1 MKNIIITGAANGVG
15 KAIANVLKEE
25 NMILI
30 DIDENNLIQEAE
42 KTKSKYYVCDVADD
56 NGCEKYADDYSNMKK
71 QVLDYIE
78 K

>member
-1 MKNIIITGAANGVG
+1 MKNVIITGAANGVG

-30 DIDENNLIQEAE
+30 DIDENNLKQVSE

-56 NGCEKYADDYSNMKK
+56 KQIITKK
-71 QVLDYIE
+71 LIV
-78 K
+78 